1 MSTEKDTVVENN
13 SEDAEV
19 VDMENGD
26 VEEAEVNDKESLPKC
41 VKRRIKALKK
51 LQFESTKV
59 EAKFYVAVH
68 LLECKYSKKYT
79 GIFEKRR
86 SILTGGIEPTDSDCD
101 WPSDDEEDE
110 ELAGDAKAKLAIE
123 NESGTEQEG
132 KVEKSESEKDENTK
146 GILYFWMTAFRNVE
160 MLAGMIKEHDEPI
173 MKHLEDVQVTYT
185 NKEPNGFTLH
195 FVFSENEYFT
205 NTDLTKEYE
214 LRVGPDD
221 SDPFGYEG
229 LEIVKC
235 KGCTIDWN
243 NGKNVTV
250 KTVKKTQRHKGSGT
264 KRTITKEVPND
275 SFSNFFSPPA
285 KAENEED
292 EDIEALLA
300 ADFEVGQFLREK
312 VVPKAVLFFTG
323 EALDEDDSDDEDE
336 DEDDGSDEEADPDY
350 NPANANP
357 QECKE

>member
-59 EAKFYVAVH
+59 EAKFYEAVH
-68 LLECKYSKKYT
+68 LLECKYIKKYMD
-79 GIFEKRR
+79 IFRKRR
-86 SILTGGIEPTDSDCD
+86 SILTGGIEPTDSDCN

-110 ELAGDAKAKLAIE
+110 ELAGDAKAKLTIE

-185 NKEPNGFTLH
+185 DKKPYGFTLH
-195 FVFSENEYFT
+195 FVFSENEYLQT
-205 NTDLTKEYE
+205 PT
-214 LRVGPDD
+214 
-221 SDPFGYEG
+221 
-229 LEIVKC
+229 
-235 KGCTIDWN
+235 
-243 NGKNVTV
+243 
-250 KTVKKTQRHKGSGT
+250 
-264 KRTITKEVPND
+264 
-275 SFSNFFSPPA
+275 
-285 KAENEED
+285 
-292 EDIEALLA
+292 
-300 ADFEVGQFLREK
+300 
-312 VVPKAVLFFTG
+312 
-323 EALDEDDSDDEDE
+323 
-336 DEDDGSDEEADPDY
+336 
-350 NPANANP
+350 
-357 QECKE
+357 